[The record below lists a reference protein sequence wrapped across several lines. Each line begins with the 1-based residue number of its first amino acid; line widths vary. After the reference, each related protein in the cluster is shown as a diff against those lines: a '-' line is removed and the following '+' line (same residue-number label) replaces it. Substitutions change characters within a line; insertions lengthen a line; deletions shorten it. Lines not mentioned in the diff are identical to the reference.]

1 MPKIAIAGFQHET
14 NTFAP
19 MPTLY
24 DDFQSGGAWPA
35 LTQGDQLL
43 KLFAPLNIPMGGFIT
58 AANAAGWQLHPC
70 LWAGAEPAGYVSADA
85 FNRITDRICEQI
97 TAAGDLDAIYLDLHG
112 AMVVDGIEDG
122 EGEVLRRIRQ
132 RVAGADR
139 LPIAVSLDLHGNM
152 TPEFFALA
160 SAVTVYRTYPHIDMA
175 DTGARAQKLL
185 ATLLQRGTAFASAFR
200 QLDYLIPLPSQST
213 MRDPARQIYA
223 AIESSVNEGVDSV
236 DLALG
241 FPPAD
246 IQHCGASVFVYGSDQ
261 AAVDARADAVLLD
274 LHQRESEFLDPLVDV
289 DAAVADAVAIAAEA
303 SRPVVIADPQDNPGA
318 GAVGDTT
325 GLLAALVNGR
335 ARDAYLGMLWDP
347 AAAARA
353 HEVGPG
359 AQFEASLGARYPQAG
374 NQPLSVEVEVEALAN
389 GQFTFTGPMFGG
401 STAKLGPMAL
411 LRVVDQDSDVHVI
424 VSTSR
429 TQNADQEIYRHVG
442 IEPAEHAIL
451 AVKSSAHFLAD
462 YEPIAEKVIFAEAAG
477 VNPCRLQVVRY
488 ANLRSGIRL
497 GPNGPVHS

>member
-1 MPKIAIAGFQHET
+1 MPTIAIAGFQHET

-24 DDFQSGGAWPA
+24 EDFESGGAWPA
-35 LTQGDQLL
+35 LTEGEQLL
-43 KLFAPLNIPMGGFIT
+43 HLFAPLNIPIGGFIT
-58 AANAAGWQLHPC
+58 AAKAAGWDLHPC

-85 FNRITDRICEQI
+85 FDRITDRICEQI
-97 TAAGDLDAIYLDLHG
+97 SAAGDIDAIYLDLHG

-122 EGEVLRRIRQ
+122 EGEVLRRIRHN
-132 RVAGADR
+132 VAGAER

-152 TPEFFALA
+152 TPEFFELA
-160 SAVTVYRTYPHIDMA
+160 SVVTIYRTYPHIDMA
-175 DTGARAQKLL
+175 STGARAQQLL
-185 ATLLQRGTAFASAFR
+185 AARLERGTDFSKAFR

-223 AIESSVNEGVDSV
+223 AIEDTTTEGVESV

-246 IQHCGASVFVYGSDQ
+246 IHHCGASVFVYGTDQ
-261 AAVDARADAVLLD
+261 LSVDARADAVLKD
-274 LHQRESEFLDPLVDV
+274 LNERESTFLDPLVDV
-289 DAAVADAVAIAAEA
+289 DEAVADAIETATSAT
-303 SRPVVIADPQDNPGA
+303 RPVVIADPQDNPGA

-325 GLLAALVNGR
+325 GLLAALVRGG

-353 HEVGPG
+353 HEVGVG
-359 AQFEASLGARYPQAG
+359 ARFDTTLGARYPEAG
-374 NQPLSVEVEVEALAN
+374 NQPLAVAVQVEALAD
-389 GQFTFTGPMFGG
+389 GHFKFTGPMFGG
-401 STAKLGPMAL
+401 STANLGPMAL
-411 LRVVDQDSDVHVI
+411 LKIMDEQSDVHVV
-424 VSTSR
+424 VSSGR

-442 IEPAEHAIL
+442 IEPSEHAIL

-462 YEPIAEKVIFAEAAG
+462 YEPIAQKVVFADAAG
-477 VNPCRLQVVRY
+477 VNPCRLQGVRY
-488 ANLRSGIRL
+488 ANLRAGVRL
-497 GPNGPVHS
+497 GPDGPVHS